1 MRRTPRSTNPEPVTQ
16 ASDPLAGV
24 ARAAARGD
32 VKAIESLVLG
42 CGSSVLRVVRRIL
55 GTRHPDVEDVAQDAM
70 FAAIEALP
78 GFRHECSVLHFVWRV
93 AALTAM
99 NARRRLQL
107 RQLITHTSTDDHPS
121 HELSPMGQALA
132 ARRCEAF
139 RQLLDELPV
148 VQAEALA
155 LHCAL
160 GYTVEETA
168 AATEVPANTVRS
180 RLIAGKAAL
189 RQRVAE
195 DAELFELLKGAS

>member
-1 MRRTPRSTNPEPVTQ
+1 MNPEPD
-16 ASDPLAGV
+16 AEDCDPLAGM
-24 ARAAARGD
+24 ARAAARGN
-32 VKAIESLVLG
+32 VKAIESFVLA
-42 CGSSVLRVVRRIL
+42 CGPSVLRVVRRIL
-55 GTRHPDVEDVAQDAM
+55 GSRHPDVEDVAQDAM

-78 GFRHECSVLHFVWRV
+78 GFREECRVLHFVWRV

-107 RQLITHTSTDDHPS
+107 RQLISHGGADEHPS

-168 AATEVPANTVRS
+168 ASTGVPPNTVRS
-180 RLIAGKAAL
+180 RLIAGKTAL

-195 DAELFELLKGAS
+195 DAELLELLQGAS